1 MTEKI
6 KIDLGSIQR
15 TLFLPL
21 WGRAQETAK
30 ADPMLVDHKA
40 VEVIEK
46 VDFDFSP
53 LAEKMSALTQ
63 IAWIQR
69 CTLVDEAIRQFLQVH
84 PRGTVVN
91 IGCGLDTT
99 FSRVDN
105 GSLLWY
111 DLDLPDA
118 IALRRQFIPETDRA
132 KMLASSFLEEG
143 WLDEISVRDGVFFM
157 SCGVFYY
164 FSEAEIKKF
173 LIRLADKFPGCEII
187 FDVCS
192 PMGVKT
198 ANRMVLKNAGM
209 DESSYL
215 TWGLAHTRDILA
227 WDERFG
233 ILNTLY
239 YFKDSRIKPNVRF
252 AGWISNL
259 MKIQYILHFRLG
271 K

>member
-1 MTEKI
+1 MAEKV
-6 KIDLGSIQR
+6 KIELGNIQR
-15 TLFLPL
+15 TLLLPL

-30 ADPMLVDHKA
+30 TDPMLVDYKA
-40 VEVIEK
+40 VEVMEK
-46 VDFDFSP
+46 VDYDFSTM
-53 LAEKMSALTQ
+53 AQKMSQLTQ
-63 IAWIQR
+63 VAWIQR
-69 CTLVDEAIRQFLQVH
+69 AILVDDVIRQFLQVH

-118 IALRRQFIPETDRA
+118 IALRRQFIPETARA
-132 KMLASSFLEEG
+132 KMIASSFLEEG
-143 WLDEISVRDGVFFM
+143 WLDEITVNDGILFM

-164 FSEAEIKKF
+164 FSEAEVKQF
-173 LIRLADKFPGCEII
+173 LKRLADKFPGCEII

-192 PMGVKT
+192 PVGVKT
-198 ANRMVLKNAGM
+198 ANQMVVKNAGM

-227 WDERFG
+227 WDDRFG
-233 ILNTLY
+233 ILNTLF

-259 MKIQYILHFRLG
+259 MKIQYLLHLRLG
-271 K
+271 